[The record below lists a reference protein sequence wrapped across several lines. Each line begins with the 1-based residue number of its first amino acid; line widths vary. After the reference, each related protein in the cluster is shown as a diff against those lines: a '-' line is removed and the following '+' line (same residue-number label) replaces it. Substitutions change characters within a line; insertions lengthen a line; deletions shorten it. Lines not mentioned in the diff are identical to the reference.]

1 MRDETT
7 QLTHSIP
14 GAPGLQ
20 KALLPAHRT
29 KLAPVAKLTRAHL
42 AVARRP
48 QATRTLEE
56 AVARAVSKVAPQ
68 LKTTIDLQASLLSS
82 TLHPFSHLAPRAL
95 YVTLALGGDA
105 LGLLEL
111 DLLGAGALLAKIT
124 GAHEPVGVLTRL
136 SSIEEAA
143 LGWTLLTTLAE
154 LRAEPSLAAFQ
165 PRLVSL
171 TLDRGEVLRELDA
184 RQRYVAVQLSLTI
197 GGLACGARLLVPAP
211 WLQAKFDAL
220 PLEPSP
226 ALHESVSKACLEA
239 RCLLGTAQL
248 TPRDY
253 ASLAVKDVVVFAG
266 VSKGAR
272 GLLGPARLVTER
284 FELSGAF
291 SEAGFTLTRATQ
303 RTTQEI
309 AMSQPDP
316 TVPVEVEIELTRVR
330 LPLHQLGSVHT
341 GAVIPLHINAAQ
353 QVVLRIGD
361 KAIARAELVEVEGEI
376 GARIVAML

>member
-1 MRDETT
+1 MRDEIT
-7 QLTHSIP
+7 QLTSSVP

-20 KALLPAHRT
+20 KALIPANRT

-48 QATRTLEE
+48 
-56 AVARAVSKVAPQ
+56 AVVRSLVESAQRAMSKVAPQ
-68 LKTTIDLQASLLSS
+68 LKTTLSLEPTLLSS

-111 DLLGAGALLAKIT
+111 DLLATGAVLAKIT
-124 GAHEPVGVLTRL
+124 GGQEPVSVLTRL

-154 LRAEPSLAAFQ
+154 LRAEAAFAAFQ
-165 PRLVSL
+165 PRLVAI
-171 TLDRGEVLRELDA
+171 TLDRGDILRELDA
-184 RQRYVAVQLSLTI
+184 RQRYVAVQLAITI
-197 GGLACGARLLVPAP
+197 GGLHCLSRLLIPAA
-211 WLQAKFDAL
+211 WVQAKFDAL
-220 PLEPSP
+220 PVEPSP
-226 ALHESVSKACLEA
+226 ALQDTVAQASLDA

-248 TPRDY
+248 SPKDY

-266 VSKGAR
+266 VTKSAE
-272 GLLGPARLVTER
+272 GLLGPARLVGSA
-284 FELSGAF
+284 FELRGQFTAT
-291 SEAGFTLTRATQ
+291 GFTPTRVVP
-303 RTTQEI
+303 RITQEI

-330 LPLHQLGSVHT
+330 LPLHQLGNVHT